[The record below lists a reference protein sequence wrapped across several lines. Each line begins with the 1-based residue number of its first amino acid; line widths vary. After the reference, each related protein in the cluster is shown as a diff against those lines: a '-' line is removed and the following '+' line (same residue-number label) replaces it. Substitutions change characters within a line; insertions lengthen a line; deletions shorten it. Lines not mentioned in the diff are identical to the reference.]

1 VPQRHRRHSAAR
13 RDDAAMNTLEK
24 LTHVVIT
31 GYEQALFGGRAGLEP
46 ATNGLWVP
54 IYGVGD
60 QAKQLA
66 TASQIACVDLFWP
79 LPVRSRYACAMPT
92 NRPRAPGWRRGE

>member
-46 ATNGLWVP
+46 ATNGL
-54 IYGVGD
+54 
-60 QAKQLA
+60 
-66 TASQIACVDLFWP
+66 
-79 LPVRSRYACAMPT
+79 
-92 NRPRAPGWRRGE
+92 